1 MVDIDT
7 ECPISWPDEKMT
19 ELDQNKNIKE
29 ESVKTFTSDND
40 CLQQIDRLN
49 RLRKIEAFIKF
60 QMSQMV
66 VGGKANRLA
75 HLMHRLNHIT
85 YAKMLAEKQ
94 F

>member
-1 MVDIDT
+1 M
-7 ECPISWPDEKMT
+7 CHYAQPNP
-19 ELDQNKNIKE
+19 ELDQNKKE
-29 ESVKTFTSDND
+29 EAVKTFTYGND
-40 CLQQIDRLN
+40 CLQQIARLN

-75 HLMHRLNHIT
+75 HLLHRLNHIT

>member
-1 MVDIDT
+1 MDKIG
-7 ECPISWPDEKMT
+7 M
-19 ELDQNKNIKE
+19 E

>member
-1 MVDIDT
+1 M
-7 ECPISWPDEKMT
+7 CHYAQPNP

-29 ESVKTFTSDND
+29 EAVKTFTYGND